1 MIRLILFLLIF
12 FLPTVLFAKNI
23 EVYYVGFSY
32 LGEKE
37 SELSGMPLTTLLIK
51 EKKNNQNIVDFA
63 ITDKL
68 KKTKPKNFNMN
79 FSLADQR
86 EIIMSIGISK
96 EIFSLN

>member
-1 MIRLILFLLIF
+1 MENTEKR
-12 FLPTVLFAKNI
+12 AKK
-23 EVYYVGFSY
+23 YV
-32 LGEKE
+32 
-37 SELSGMPLTTLLIK
+37 
-51 EKKNNQNIVDFA
+51 
-63 ITDKL
+63 

>member
-1 MIRLILFLLIF
+1 
-12 FLPTVLFAKNI
+12 
-23 EVYYVGFSY
+23 
-32 LGEKE
+32 
-37 SELSGMPLTTLLIK
+37 MPLTTLLIK

-96 EIFSLN
+96 EIFSEEYNSFSNAYNNSIGLFLQIYFYSFKEKKLIAAVPIYGEIFC